1 MGLGR
6 GKTEHAGPR
15 DMARK
20 NGYWGSTE
28 EAKDWASRARRR
40 DEDDFLRDALVDVR
54 DRAGRSDGPGRPGD
68 EGPRA

>member
-6 GKTEHAGPR
+6 GKTEHTGPR

-20 NGYWGSTE
+20 HGYWGSTE

-40 DEDDFLRDALVDVR
+40 DEDDLLRDALDAAR
-54 DRAGRSDGPGRPGD
+54 DEPGRPGD
-68 EGPRA
+68 ERARA